1 MYSIHNEQKSAIAER
16 FIRSLKYKIYKYI
29 SSKQLYIDTLDD
41 TVKKFNNTYDAKS
54 NTYINSGKDINNK
67 NPKFE
72 NGDIVRISK
81 YKNIFANG
89 FSQHLVWVGKVINR
103 KDNTLYGK

>member
-1 MYSIHNEQKSAIAER
+1 MKSFLQENNTEMYSIHNEQKSAIAER

-41 TVKKFNNTYDAKS
+41 TVKKFNNTYDVKP

-72 NGDIVRISK
+72 NVILLG
-81 YKNIFANG
+81 YQNIKIFLQMD
-89 FSQHLVWVGKVINR
+89 SV
-103 KDNTLYGK
+103 NTWSELEK